1 MLPRGMYF
9 SFDFS
14 ITVEMLLEGRK
25 NVGMDKLSVLPDSL
39 LTYITTM
46 HAKAASRT
54 KTVTDTCMAVSG
66 RN

>member
-1 MLPRGMYF
+1 MLQRGMYF

-14 ITVEMLLEGRK
+14 ITVEMLFEGRK
-25 NVGMDKLSVLPDSL
+25 NVGMYKLSVLSDSL

-54 KTVTDTCMAVSG
+54 KTVTDTCVAIPG